1 MRKRK
6 LTLTADAS
14 VITTAKRLAAERN
27 TSVSALFSRLVVSL
41 QAEQS
46 AGSAGSDDLGQL
58 TRRASG
64 LVTLPEGRSD
74 RELLADALTDKHG
87 LPE

>member
-1 MRKRK
+1 MRKNK

-27 TSVSALFSRLVVSL
+27 MSVSAMFSRLVVSM

-46 AGSAGSDDLGQL
+46 ASSDDLGPL

-74 RELLADALTDKHG
+74 RDLLADALADKHG
-87 LPE
+87 LSG

>member
-1 MRKRK
+1 MRKSK

-14 VITTAKRLAAERN
+14 VITMAKRLAAERN
-27 TSVSALFSRLVVSL
+27 TSVSALFSRLVVSM
-41 QAEQS
+41 QAEQN
-46 AGSAGSDDLGQL
+46 ADCNDLGQL

-74 RELLADALTDKHG
+74 RDLLADALADKHG
-87 LPE
+87 LSG

>member
-1 MRKRK
+1 MRKNK

-27 TSVSALFSRLVVSL
+27 MSVSAMFSRLVVSM

-46 AGSAGSDDLGQL
+46 ASSDDLGQL

-64 LVTLPEGRSD
+64 LVTLPKERSD
-74 RELLADALTDKHG
+74 RDLLAEALTDKHG
-87 LPE
+87 LSG

>member
-14 VITTAKRLAAERN
+14 VITMAKRLAAERN
-27 TSVSALFSRLVVSL
+27 TSVSALFSRLVVSM
-41 QAEQS
+41 QAEQN
-46 AGSAGSDDLGQL
+46 AASDDIGRL

-64 LVTLPEGRSD
+64 LVTLPEGRPD
-74 RELLADALTDKHG
+74 HELLADALTDKHG
-87 LPE
+87 SPG

>member
-1 MRKRK
+1 MRKSK

-14 VITTAKRLAAERN
+14 VITAAKRLAAERN
-27 TSVSALFSRLVVSL
+27 TSVSALFSRLVVSM

-46 AGSAGSDDLGQL
+46 GGSDHLGQL

-64 LVTLPEGRSD
+64 LVTLSEGRSD
-74 RELLADALTDKHG
+74 RDLLADALTDKHG
-87 LPE
+87 LPG

>member
-1 MRKRK
+1 MRKSK

-14 VITTAKRLAAERN
+14 VITTAKRLAAEKHM
-27 TSVSALFSRLVVSL
+27 SVSAMFSRLVVSM

-46 AGSAGSDDLGQL
+46 ASGDDLGVL

-64 LVTLPEGRSD
+64 LVTLPEERSD
-74 RELLADALTDKHG
+74 LELLADALADKHG
-87 LPE
+87 LTG